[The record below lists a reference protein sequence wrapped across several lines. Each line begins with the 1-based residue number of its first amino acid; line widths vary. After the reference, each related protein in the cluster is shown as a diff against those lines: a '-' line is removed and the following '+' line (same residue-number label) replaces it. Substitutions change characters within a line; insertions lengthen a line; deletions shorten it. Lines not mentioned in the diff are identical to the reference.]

1 MTDNVITMSERCETC
16 GYGDGTTLGTV
27 NLHIPEELT
36 YGATKGKAV
45 TWETSL
51 PLFDNM
57 LGIRMD
63 NEAEKLCEATY
74 SLPELTAGEHILE
87 ITVDI
92 SEDIGN
98 PKYAACII
106 PLIVAPASLA
116 EGMVE
121 LSGGPYTYDR
131 TEHKPA
137 VTVGDL
143 AEGTDYQVAYSATDF
158 TNAGTYMVTVT
169 GKGNYTGKVEKAYT
183 VAKAVPYITESPKA
197 AQITYGDMLDI
208 SVLTGGRV
216 QYSDSDTTEVAGSF
230 TWKDGNLKP
239 AASDSGSTMYTVVF
253 NPSDSTNYNSV
264 ETKITLTVQQAEN
277 APNMPADTMNVAN
290 GCEKISD
297 VQLPSGWQWRDI
309 DKDTP
314 LEIGAPVTATAVY
327 CGTDKDNYKNV
338 TVIVSII
345 RAECESIPKLPDDTE
360 KAVSLE
366 QVKIKGMDSET
377 KKQLTVSFSQIEG
390 ADGYEVTY
398 ASNKSFTKNKVT
410 KKTTKTSLTLKK
422 LDEKKTWYIKVRAY
436 AKKGTK
442 TYTGKYSAVRYIKL
456 SQRPANVKKVKVK
469 AGTKKLSVTAG
480 AVKGATGYEVVV
492 STDKAGKKI
501 VANKKAAKGKASFTK
516 LGKKK
521 TYYVTVRAY
530 KKTKNGGY
538 LYSAKKVV
546 KVKTK

>member
-1 MTDNVITMSERCETC
+1 M
-16 GYGDGTTLGTV
+16 
-27 NLHIPEELT
+27 
-36 YGATKGKAV
+36 
-45 TWETSL
+45 
-51 PLFDNM
+51 
-57 LGIRMD
+57 
-63 NEAEKLCEATY
+63 
-74 SLPELTAGEHILE
+74 TAGEHTLE

-92 SEDIGN
+92 SEDTGN
-98 PKYAACII
+98 SKYATCIV

-143 AEGTDYQVAYSATDF
+143 AEGTDYQVAYSVADF
-158 TNAGTYMVTVT
+158 TNAGIHTVTVT
-169 GKGNYTGKVEKAYT
+169 GKGNYMGKVEKTYT

-197 AQITYGDMLDI
+197 AQITYGDTLDI

-216 QYSDSDTTEVAGSF
+216 QHSDSDVNEVAGSF

-239 AASDSGSTMYTVVF
+239 AVSGSGSTMYTVVF
-253 NPSDSTNYNSV
+253 NPSDSTNYSSV
-264 ETKITLTVQQAEN
+264 ETKITLTIQQAEN
-277 APNMPADTMNVAN
+277 APNMPADTMNVEN
-290 GCEKISD
+290 GFEKISD
-297 VQLPSGWQWRDI
+297 VQLPSGWQWQDT

-314 LEIGAPVTATAVY
+314 LEIGVPVTATAVY
-327 CGTDKDNYKNV
+327 NGADKDNYKNV

-390 ADGYEVTY
+390 TDGYEVTY

-422 LDEKKTWYIKVRAY
+422 LDEKKTWYVKVRAY

-456 SQRPANVKKVKVK
+456 SQRPANVKKVKVQ

-480 AVKGATGYEVVV
+480 TVKGATGYEIVV
-492 STDKAGKKI
+492 STDKAGKKT

-516 LGKKK
+516 LGK
-521 TYYVTVRAY
+521 RRRIM
-530 KKTKNGGY
+530 
-538 LYSAKKVV
+538 
-546 KVKTK
+546 